1 MNEHQISNIRRR
13 SSVFPRLL
21 RLYVAVFARASSS
34 CTKILGSPLYKVVQK
49 KRFLVFLFP
58 PTSEYLSVRTVG
70 YTNADIRRTDSIQ
83 HVEPIAFEHLKVK
96 RQIVATVDW
105 RHAK

>member
-1 MNEHQISNIRRR
+1 MHQNTRQ
-13 SSVFPRLL
+13 PTLQ
-21 RLYVAVFARASSS
+21 S
-34 CTKILGSPLYKVVQK
+34 CTKKEFSRVPL
-49 KRFLVFLFP
+49 P
-58 PTSEYLSVRTVG
+58 PTSKYLSVRTVG

>member
-1 MNEHQISNIRRR
+1 M
-13 SSVFPRLL
+13 
-21 RLYVAVFARASSS
+21 
-34 CTKILGSPLYKVVQK
+34 
-49 KRFLVFLFP
+49 FLFP